1 MKILFIIPPEHIYLE
16 ASAHEIVDR
25 QREHRPNLG
34 ILYVASYLEK
44 MRPHYDV
51 KVIDAASECY
61 SLSELA
67 AFVRAYRPDLVGIT
81 ALTFT
86 LLNAL
91 AVARL
96 VKTVDPKIWVTL
108 GGWHPTYYPRET
120 LQQPGVDLVVIGE
133 GEVTF
138 AEVADRLH
146 DDLERPA
153 LRDVA
158 GAGFKEANGEIVVN
172 PARPLIPNLDEIP
185 PPNYDLVNIRSYQHV
200 LGKSLVNL
208 AVQSSRGCPF
218 GCTFCDIRRS
228 KFRQRSTESVLAE
241 IRRWYRQGV
250 RSFFFTDDNFVLDK
264 RWTLET
270 CERMAREKWDIDFK
284 ISARVDL
291 PDLEMY
297 QAIQRAGG
305 SRVNFGVESSH
316 RVNLDFLNKGI
327 SAAQTA
333 EAFRLVHRAGLKGFA
348 YMIIG
353 FPQQDKWEMYRELHF
368 LQKIKADYASFA
380 VLSPYP
386 KTALYLRLLREGEF
400 ASDFWQ
406 DFAEHPRADFVMPTV
421 SKKYTREQLR
431 RIQVRLTQ
439 IFYLNPFFVGRTAL
453 SLRNLDQVKK
463 LARMAWALALGI
475 QKKS

>member
-16 ASAHEIVDR
+16 ASAHEVVDR

-44 MRPHYDV
+44 MRPHYEV

-61 SLSELA
+61 SFTELA
-67 AFVRAYRPDLVGIT
+67 GFIREYRPDLVGVT
-81 ALTFT
+81 SLTFT

-96 VKTVDPKIWVTL
+96 VKTVDPNIWVAL

-153 LRDVA
+153 LRGLA
-158 GAGFKEANGEIVVN
+158 GMAFKEANGEIVVN

-185 PPNYDLVNIRSYQHV
+185 LPNYHLVNIRSYQHI
-200 LGKSLVNL
+200 LGKSPVNL
-208 AVQSSRGCPF
+208 AIQSSRGCPF

-228 KFRQRSTESVLAE
+228 RFRQRSTESVIDE

-264 RWTLET
+264 SWTLTT
-270 CERMAREKWDIDFK
+270 CERMARENWQIDFK

-297 QAIQRAGG
+297 RAIQRAGG
-305 SRVNFGVESSH
+305 SRVNFGVESSQQ
-316 RVNLDFLNKGI
+316 VNLDFLNKGI
-327 SAAQTA
+327 TPEQTA
-333 EAFRLVHRAGLKGFA
+333 EAFRLAHRAGLKGFA

-353 FPQQDKWEMYRELHF
+353 FPHQDKWEMYRELLF
-368 LQKIKADYASFA
+368 LQKIKADYATFA

-386 KTALYLRLLREGEF
+386 KTALHLRLLREGEF
-400 ASDFWQ
+400 ATDFWQ
-406 DFAEHPRADFVMPTV
+406 DFAEHPRADFIMPTV
-421 SKKYTREQLR
+421 SKKYTPEQLR
-431 RIQVRLTQ
+431 GIQVRLTQ
-439 IFYLNPFFVGRTAL
+439 IFYLNPFFVGRIAL

-463 LARMAWALALGI
+463 LSRMAWTLALGK
-475 QKKS
+475 QSRS